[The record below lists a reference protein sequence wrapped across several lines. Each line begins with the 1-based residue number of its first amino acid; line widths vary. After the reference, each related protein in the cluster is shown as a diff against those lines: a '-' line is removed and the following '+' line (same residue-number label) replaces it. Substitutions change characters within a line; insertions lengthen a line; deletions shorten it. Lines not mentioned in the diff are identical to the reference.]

1 MPAIFLLVIVLVLAI
16 VGVVRWMGGRKERAP
31 EIHDHPIDRDSSF

>member
-1 MPAIFLLVIVLVLAI
+1 MPAIFLLVIVIILAI
-16 VGVVRWMGGRKERAP
+16 VGLVRWSTSRKEKSP